1 MNQRELRQLIDA
13 AKRAR
18 RKAYCPYSR
27 YPVGAAVL
35 TETGRLFTGANVENA
50 SYGLS
55 ICAERVAIFNAV
67 TRGEKSIRAVCV
79 VARSASPCGACR
91 QVMIEFSS
99 KETELVL
106 VNVEGDHGRDTVN
119 RMPMHKALPFAFDPL
134 DAGLLPPN
142 PQNLLKKRLARGATS
157 RRDGRRPQED
167 RSKRREPR
175 SGAVQR

>member
-1 MNQRELRQLIDA
+1 MNQRELRQLIEA

-18 RKAYCPYSR
+18 RKAYCPYTR

-35 TETGRLFTGANVENA
+35 TDTGRIFTGANVENA

-55 ICAERVAIFNAV
+55 ICAERAAIFNAV
-67 TRGEKSIRAVCV
+67 TRGEKALRAICV
-79 VARSASPCGACR
+79 VARSARPCGACR

-106 VNVEGDHGRDTVN
+106 VNIAGDHGRETVV
-119 RMPMHKALPFAFDPL
+119 RMPMRRVLPFAFDPL

-142 PQNLLKKRLARGATS
+142 PQNLLKKRLARGARR
-157 RRDGRRPQED
+157 RRDGRRTQEE
-167 RSKRREPR
+167 KRREPR
-175 SGAVQR
+175 AAAV